1 MIRQDK
7 DEWYPRDLFREMM
20 RDCRDEAKVELCI
33 EYLENKGLTL
43 PRKWEKCRQRY
54 DSVKASG
61 GNPEKEMDQIYGD
74 SEHVPPGKPAPLL
87 RAISDHFRDFGAI
100 QEALRS
106 MNLESSNMMFAIDYT
121 TANLTNG
128 EQSFGGKCLH
138 ALDPSGE
145 TLNPYQEALTR
156 LGRVL
161 VEFDDDRSI
170 QVSGFG
176 DSKTPE
182 NALFSFTPE
191 NPMGGC
197 KSFNEIWQRYHD
209 LTPTI
214 ALGDKPVNLGPV
226 IRHATAVAREV
237 TGFHM
242 LIVLVS
248 SQLANESLADTAQ
261 AIVDASALPL
271 SIIVIGMGD
280 GPWDIMKVLDD
291 QLPQRQFDNFNF
303 VSFQK
308 VRHTATEERKVFVHR
323 IQDDNAE
330 PTAAPCELDPLDL
343 LFTLQIMMEV
353 PAQYDCMCKLNL
365 L

>member
-1 MIRQDK
+1 M
-7 DEWYPRDLFREMM
+7 
-20 RDCRDEAKVELCI
+20 
-33 EYLENKGLTL
+33 
-43 PRKWEKCRQRY
+43 
-54 DSVKASG
+54 SS
-61 GNPEKEMDQIYGD
+61 

-191 NPMGGC
+191 NPM
-197 KSFNEIWQRYHD
+197 
-209 LTPTI
+209 
-214 ALGDKPVNLGPV
+214 GDKPVNLGPV

>member
-1 MIRQDK
+1 MSTTERTMS
-7 DEWYPRDLFREMM
+7 R
-20 RDCRDEAKVELCI
+20 
-33 EYLENKGLTL
+33 
-43 PRKWEKCRQRY
+43 
-54 DSVKASG
+54 
-61 GNPEKEMDQIYGD
+61 
-74 SEHVPPGKPAPLL
+74 KPAPLS

-100 QEALRS
+100 QQALRN
-106 MNLESSNMMFAIDYT
+106 MNLETSNLMFAIDYT
-121 TANLTNG
+121 TANLTCG
-128 EQSFGGKCLH
+128 GQSFGGKCLH
-138 ALDPSGE
+138 SLDPSGE

-176 DSKTPE
+176 DAKTPD
-182 NALFSFTPE
+182 NAVFSFTPE
-191 NPMGGC
+191 NPMDGC
-197 KSFNEIWQRYHD
+197 RSFNEIWQRYHD

-214 ALGDKPVNLGPV
+214 KLGEAPANLGPV

-237 TGFHM
+237 AGFHM
-242 LIVLVS
+242 LIILVS
-248 SQLANESLADTAQ
+248 SQVANEHLADTAQ
-261 AIVDASALPL
+261 AIVDASMLPL
-271 SIIVIGMGD
+271 SIIVIGMGE
-280 GPWDIMKVLDD
+280 GSWDNMEVLDD

-330 PTAAPCELDPLDL
+330 PAAAPCAVDPLDL
-343 LFTLQIMMEV
+343 LFTLQILMEV
-353 PAQYDCMCKLNL
+353 PTQFDCMCKLNL

>member
-1 MIRQDK
+1 
-7 DEWYPRDLFREMM
+7 MM
-20 RDCRDEAKVELCI
+20 
-33 EYLENKGLTL
+33 
-43 PRKWEKCRQRY
+43 
-54 DSVKASG
+54 SS
-61 GNPEKEMDQIYGD
+61 
-74 SEHVPPGKPAPLL
+74 KPAPLF

-106 MNLESSNMMFAIDYT
+106 MNLESSNLMFAIDYT
-121 TANLTNG
+121 TANETCG
-128 EQSFGGKCLH
+128 VESFGGKNLH
-138 ALDPSGE
+138 TLDPSGE
-145 TLNPYQEALTR
+145 VLNPYQEALTR

-176 DSKTPE
+176 DARTPE
-182 NALFSFTPE
+182 NAVFSFTPE
-191 NPMGGC
+191 HPMDGC
-197 KSFNEIWQRYHD
+197 KSFHEIWQRYHD

-214 ALGDKPVNLGPV
+214 KLGDKPANLGPV

-242 LIVLVS
+242 LIILVS
-248 SQLANESLADTAQ
+248 SQLATELLVDTAQ

-280 GPWDIMKVLDD
+280 GPWDNMKVLDD

-303 VSFQK
+303 VNFQK

-330 PTAAPCELDPLDL
+330 PVAAPCELDPLDL
-343 LFTLQIMMEV
+343 LFTLQILMEV
-353 PAQYDCMCKLNL
+353 PVQYECMCKLNL